1 MNLRSLQKLHRQIAP
16 VIFLPLLLTAA
27 TGFGY
32 RVGRSWFGLSDGFGG
47 RMMSLHE
54 GRFLGAPLVPVYV
67 LLVGLGLLGAIATG
81 IAKMQ
86 QRRRAKKTSQGWTPR
101 SIHAVLAPIALLP
114 LLISATTGIAYRLGN
129 TWFTLPD
136 SVRQQLMSLHQ
147 GSYFGSVGRVI
158 YIALVGLGL
167 VILLVTGVQMTGI
180 FRRRVKPST

>member
-1 MNLRSLQKLHRQIAP
+1 MNLRPLQKLHRQIAP
-16 VIFLPLLLTAA
+16 VIFLPLLLTAL
-27 TGFGY
+27 TGLGY
-32 RVGRSWFGLSDGFGG
+32 RVGHSWLGLSDAFGG

-54 GRFLGAPLVPVYV
+54 GRFLGAPLIPVYV

-81 IAKMQ
+81 VAKIQ
-86 QRRRAKKTSQGWTPR
+86 QRRRANQASQGWTPR

-129 TWFTLPD
+129 TWFALPD
-136 SVRQQLMSLHQ
+136 SVRHQLMNLHQ

-158 YIALVGLGL
+158 YVALVGLGL

-180 FRRRVKPST
+180 FRRRIKPST

>member
-1 MNLRSLQKLHRQIAP
+1 MNLRSFQKLHRQIAP
-16 VIFLPLLLTAA
+16 VIFLPLFLTAL
-27 TGFGY
+27 TGLGY
-32 RVGRSWFGLSDGFGG
+32 RVGRSWFGLSDAFGE
-47 RMMSLHE
+47 RLISLHE

-81 IAKMQ
+81 IAKIQ
-86 QRRRAKKTSQGWTPR
+86 QRRRANKASQRWTPR

-114 LLISATTGIAYRLGN
+114 LLISASTGIAYRLGN

-136 SVRQQLMSLHQ
+136 SVRHLLMTLHQ

-167 VILLVTGVQMTGI
+167 VVLLVTGVQMTGI
-180 FRRRVKPST
+180 FRRRVKPSA